1 MTELTLESIGGR
13 RIEFTYAIEL
23 TSGVELTALDK
34 TDDETM
40 LTEKLLKLTIAGGS
54 EWVMILL
61 ILLSVLSLAIIFERL
76 LFFRRRRRELDEL
89 DEKLTPLLGRRD
101 ELDGVRAAV
110 NRAKDPTLETALEL
124 EDGDH
129 DNQEAAEKLVAAS
142 LGRERLR
149 LEKRLGFLGTLGSNA
164 PFIGLFGTVL
174 GIIRAFND
182 LSLDNKGGSS
192 AVMAGIS
199 EALVATAIGL
209 FVAIPAVMA
218 FNYLQRELDHVLSTT
233 ESLAQSIL
241 AGRLIERR
249 RGEGEP
255 RRSDERKGS
264 EGGKGKGDEPAAA
277 GAGA

>member
-1 MTELTLESIGGR
+1 MAADAKS
-13 RIEFTYAIEL
+13 
-23 TSGVELTALDK
+23 S
-34 TDDETM
+34 TM

-61 ILLSVLSLAIIFERL
+61 ILLSVLSLTIIFERL
-76 LFFRRRRRELDEL
+76 FYFRRRRRELDEL
-89 DEKLTPLLGRRD
+89 DRKLTPLLGRRD
-101 ELDGVRAAV
+101 KLDGVRDAV
-110 NRAKDPTLETALEL
+110 QKAKDPTLQTALEL
-124 EDGDH
+124 DGGQSDTH
-129 DNQEAAEKLVAAS
+129 EAAEKLVASS

-182 LSLDNKGGSS
+182 LALDSKGGSS

-218 FNYLQRELDHVLSTT
+218 FNYFQRELDHVLSTT
-233 ESLAQSIL
+233 ESLAQSVL
-241 AGRLIERR
+241 AGRLIERSHQA
-249 RGEGEP
+249 EA
-255 RRSDERKGS
+255 D
-264 EGGKGKGDEPAAA
+264 GGKTSGGKTSGGKTSGQAGGSSKPAKA
-277 GAGA
+277 GAEA

>member
-1 MTELTLESIGGR
+1 
-13 RIEFTYAIEL
+13 
-23 TSGVELTALDK
+23 
-34 TDDETM
+34 M

-76 LFFRRRRRELDEL
+76 LYFRRRRRELDDL
-89 DEKLTPLLGRRD
+89 DVKLTPLLGRRD
-101 ELDGVRAAV
+101 KLDGVRQAV
-110 NRAKDPTLETALEL
+110 SRAKDPTLETALEL
-124 EDGDH
+124 EGGES

-182 LSLDNKGGSS
+182 LSLDSKGGSS

-218 FNYLQRELDHVLSTT
+218 FNYFQRELDHVLSTT

-241 AGRLIERR
+241 AGRLIERQR
-249 RGEGEP
+249 SEREGEK
-255 RRSDERKGS
+255 EGKGS
-264 EGGKGKGDEPAAA
+264 AKATKAGKTAKA
-277 GAGA
+277 GAEA